1 MSGKDHSGKARS
13 GSAPSAGAGTLI
25 LYCPAEDEGQEIEVS
40 LDANPA
46 GPRTHARVRR
56 GKASQDGYAAVYPS
70 LAAGTYTI
78 WRGAQ
83 AGAVR
88 AVIRGGRVT
97 SLSLS

>member
-1 MSGKDHSGKARS
+1 MSGKDHSGKAR
-13 GSAPSAGAGTLI
+13 ALEGTLI

-88 AVIRGGRVT
+88 AVIRSGRVT
-97 SLSLS
+97 SLSLG